1 MSPATAHRPNCS
13 RCCTTPPPCPQPA
26 ETPDQLVLHA
36 ARGPITAAD
45 WAATRIVEIVVH
57 CDDLSRS
64 VPSAAP
70 VPLSR
75 EALATA
81 SRTLAEIL
89 AAQAP
94 GHSVEVRV
102 PPFIAVQAVAG
113 PRHTSGTP
121 ANVVETDPLTWVR
134 LATGRLTWAAAVAG
148 GTVTA
153 SGVRADL
160 SDYFPFCR
168 NENRVAR
175 GTRWVL
181 GRPTPV
187 HSRRGTGRRQADPR
201 PLSRRQAPAGR
212 LRRLRGLGAGRR
224 GRQARPISGSTR
236 CSTAARRPPAS
247 RSATAPRCVVFKD
260 LGLVVAGLRRGRRW
274 TPCRATSPIGH
285 TRYSTTGSTT
295 WENAQPSFRTTSDR
309 HRPRAGPQRQP
320 GQHGRARCRGA
331 RAGRSS
337 ATAGIR
343 SPRPTPTC

>member
-1 MSPATAHRPNCS
+1 MSRVAAHVATFVQQSAALADWLDALPAGSFAEPSVLAGWDVRTLVGHVVLVQRGFAEQMAKPSAERATPVAEFVRRYRRDVDQIAARTLDVTGDRTPAELLAMLHDTAAVS
-13 RCCTTPPPCPQPA
+13 ATT

-45 WAATRIVEIVVH
+45 WAATRVVEIVVH

-70 VPLSR
+70 VPLRR

-113 PRHTSGTP
+113 PRHTRGTP
-121 ANVVETDPLTWVR
+121 ANVVETEPLTWVR

-160 SDYFPFCR
+160 SD
-168 NENRVAR
+168 
-175 GTRWVL
+175 VL
-181 GRPTPV
+181 
-187 HSRRGTGRRQADPR
+187 
-201 PLSRRQAPAGR
+201 PLMS
-212 LRRLRGLGAGRR
+212 
-224 GRQARPISGSTR
+224 
-236 CSTAARRPPAS
+236 
-247 RSATAPRCVVFKD
+247 
-260 LGLVVAGLRRGRRW
+260 
-274 TPCRATSPIGH
+274 
-285 TRYSTTGSTT
+285 
-295 WENAQPSFRTTSDR
+295 
-309 HRPRAGPQRQP
+309 
-320 GQHGRARCRGA
+320 
-331 RAGRSS
+331 
-337 ATAGIR
+337 
-343 SPRPTPTC
+343 